1 MIHVVIGDG
10 KGKTTSAVG
19 LTIRAAGHGFSVL
32 FMQFLKNDQ
41 SGEISILKTIDG
53 VTVKHSPVHYGF
65 TFQMT
70 PEQLME
76 TAEEYA
82 KLVDFAKSSKADMI
96 VLDEVLHALSA
107 GLVKKEQLESLL
119 VTEQEIVLTGH
130 EAPEWLIH
138 RADYVTQ
145 VQKVKHPFDLGVLGR
160 LGIEY

>member
-41 SGEISILKTIDG
+41 SGEISILKTING

-70 PEQLME
+70 PEQLRE
-76 TAEEYA
+76 TSEEYA
-82 KLVDFAKSSKADMI
+82 KLIDFAKDSKADMI
-96 VLDEVLHALSA
+96 ILDEVLHALSA

-119 VTEQEIVLTGH
+119 STEQEIVLTGLD
-130 EAPEWLIH
+130 APEWLIH
-138 RADYVTQ
+138 YADYITQ
-145 VQKVKHPFDLGVLGR
+145 VKKVKHPFDSGVLGR
-160 LGIEY
+160 MGIEY